1 MILKVE
7 NEKEVLSE
15 AVEQNVNEE
24 HQTKQPKKMKPKEEI
39 VKLQEEI
46 LELKE
51 KLLRNQAEVENF
63 KKRVTLE
70 KINDR
75 KYASKNLIAD
85 FLQPLEQMHKI
96 VHMNTDNDLLKNFLL
111 GFKMISDQLYQ
122 VLEADGLKK
131 INSLDQV
138 FDPNYH
144 YAVEKEVNKDKENG
158 INLEVIQEGYMY
170 KDQILR
176 PAMVKVNEWSDE
188 NGEDK

>member
-75 KYASKNLIAD
+75 KYASK
-85 FLQPLEQMHKI
+85 K
-96 VHMNTDNDLLKNFLL
+96 
-111 GFKMISDQLYQ
+111 
-122 VLEADGLKK
+122 
-131 INSLDQV
+131 
-138 FDPNYH
+138 FDC
-144 YAVEKEVNKDKENG
+144 
-158 INLEVIQEGYMY
+158 
-170 KDQILR
+170 R
-176 PAMVKVNEWSDE
+176 FFTTT
-188 NGEDK
+188 